1 MSRGRSSYRRSSLGG
16 SRSEARR
23 EIDLFRADHP
33 SACRPL
39 LVRVADVLVPELID
53 EAHEFIAGNLFPE
66 DLFDRK

>member
-1 MSRGRSSYRRSSLGG
+1 M
-16 SRSEARR
+16 EARR

-33 SACRPL
+33 PACCPL
-39 LVRVADVLVPELID
+39 LVRVVDVLVPEFID